1 MEVEMEELPVNQIL
15 CGDCLV
21 TMQSF
26 PSDSVDLVVTSPPY
40 WGLRD
45 YGVETVRVWGG
56 FPECEHEWVK
66 TPPPRQ
72 RNEADIK
79 DPTSKQA
86 TMRGT
91 NYNAQ
96 EGNICAHCGAWRG
109 SLGLEPHPQ
118 LFIDHLVEICR
129 EVKRVLKPSGTFWL
143 NLGDTYCSSG
153 KWVNKELG
161 DIGKQNRSVEGGSVD
176 AYSMRGKL
184 KPDGGWIQPKQLLM
198 IPARV
203 AIALQ
208 DDGWIL
214 RNDIIWHKPNHM
226 PSSVKDRLTC
236 AYEHLFLFAKARRY
250 YFDLDAIR
258 VPHSYPETFGSRPD
272 LGKAGDTQYAMS
284 PGKRIG
290 NIKGKNPGDVWDIE
304 DRKLTK
310 HDRAVDR
317 TNRSYTDPLHAKEY
331 HPKGKNPGDVLSG
344 SKYLEQDHPH
354 SIRVKGGH
362 TGDYT
367 HPKGKNPG
375 DLWRIQ
381 TTPFPG
387 AHFATF
393 PPKLIKPIIKAG
405 CPRWICSRCGKP
417 RTRITMRKGQPPK
430 IGKSKRGEAIDFTG
444 SDTHRKS
451 GQAYQ
456 NWLDENPKITV
467 GWSDC
472 GCEADWVGGIVLDP
486 FAGSGT
492 ALRVSRRLGRG
503 FIGIEINP
511 EYAAMCERRVRS
523 DAYQPPPEGVQPL
536 TEIFDN
542 EQN

>member
-1 MEVEMEELPVNQIL
+1 
-15 CGDCLV
+15 
-21 TMQSF
+21 MQSF

-198 IPARV
+198 IPSRV

-208 DDGWIL
+208 HDGWIL
-214 RNDIIWHKPNHM
+214 RNDIIWFKPNHM

-236 AYEHLFLFAKARRY
+236 AYEHVFLFAKARRY

-258 VPHSYPETFGSRPD
+258 KPQSESTIQRITQPNVMNQPGGDKQRKLRGEGGGNASRSADMVKSLARNYEDWYFSERDKKSWHDHEHDKTMGFGQQKRGFKVKNIPHPR
-272 LGKAGDTQYAMS
+272 
-284 PGKRIG
+284 
-290 NIKGKNPGDVWDIE
+290 GKNPGDIWEIDAANTGS
-304 DRKLTK
+304 RNKPPYK
-310 HDRAVDR
+310 Q
-317 TNRSYTDPLHAKEY
+317 N
-331 HPKGKNPGDVLSG
+331 NPHLARITEGREAG
-344 SKYLEQDHPH
+344 
-354 SIRVKGGH
+354 
-362 TGDYT
+362 

-375 DLWRIQ
+375 DLWRIP

-387 AHFATF
+387 AHFAVF
-393 PPKLIKPIIKAG
+393 PPALIEPIIKAG
-405 CPRWICSRCGKP
+405 CPRWICSQCGKP
-417 RTRITMRKGQPPK
+417 RKRI
-430 IGKSKRGEAIDFTG
+430 IEKRGYVEHPQREGRNVKAVQF
-444 SDTHRKS
+444 SKEENKYVS
-451 GQAYQ
+451 GGTLGLISQ
-456 NWLDENPKITV
+456 EETI

-472 GCEADWVGGIVLDP
+472 GCEADWAGGVVLDP

-492 ALRVSRRLGRG
+492 ALRVARKLGRR
-503 FIGIEINP
+503 FIGIEINQ
-511 EYAAMCERRVRS
+511 EYAEMCERRLRT
-523 DAYQPPPEGVQPL
+523 DTYQPPPEGVQPL

-542 EQN
+542 E

>member
-1 MEVEMEELPVNQIL
+1 
-15 CGDCLV
+15 
-21 TMQSF
+21 MQGF
-26 PSDSVDLVVTSPPY
+26 PENSIDLVVTSPPY

-45 YGVETVRVWGG
+45 YGVETIRVWGG
-56 FPECEHEWVK
+56 LTECEHEWGESLPATKSGHKNIGFEERSQQNYRGGGHKIVTIAEK
-66 TPPPRQ
+66 HIPSESGQ
-72 RNEADIK
+72 FC
-79 DPTSKQA
+79 SK
-86 TMRGT
+86 
-91 NYNAQ
+91 
-96 EGNICAHCGAWRG
+96 CGAWRG

-118 LFIDHLVEICR
+118 LYIDHLVEICR
-129 EVKRVLKPSGTFWL
+129 EIRRVLKPSGTFWL
-143 NLGDTYCSSG
+143 NIGDTYYGGSG
-153 KWVNKELG
+153 WKRDKNQTSKL
-161 DIGKQNRSVEGGSVD
+161 EGGLQFHGPLRNEKEES
-176 AYSMRGKL
+176 SWL
-184 KPDGGWIQPKQLLM
+184 QPKQLLM
-198 IPARV
+198 IPSRV

-208 DDGWIL
+208 HDGWIL
-214 RNDIIWHKPNHM
+214 RNDIIWFKPNHM

-236 AYEHLFLFAKARRY
+236 AYEHVFLFAKARRY